1 VSFKGSY
8 VLETPKLFS
17 SEPLG
22 IFGIMRCLHFLVLN
36 HRDHRGEIGKL
47 YVLRVLC
54 GEFLS
59 GATKSAKALV
69 IS

>member
-1 VSFKGSY
+1 
-8 VLETPKLFS
+8 
-17 SEPLG
+17 
-22 IFGIMRCLHFLVLN
+22 MRFFHFLVLK
-36 HRDHRGEIGKL
+36 HRGHRGEIGKL